1 MYLVPTN
8 HNKKEIFMASASKA
22 QIKANR
28 ENAKRSTGPTSTQG
42 KLKVSQNAT
51 TYGIFSTSPLLPSE
65 NVQEF
70 EAIKRDITKIYP
82 PIDIVAA
89 GMVERILL
97 AILRQQRLRVAEAA
111 KMQIS
116 MTPEIMAEEISD
128 VLRLPWNQR
137 LNTEH
142 ISEKQENAYQHW
154 VAVAK
159 EMDGVNLQ
167 APTLNL
173 AQLSIQ
179 APKTYNHLKQDALK
193 DTASYDVF
201 MKTPDKIRASLES
214 TKKYAEDFIQKNSIN
229 HTAYGVAQQM
239 KLSKLVPDL
248 SCLALLSKYQL
259 QLDNDLERAI
269 ERYKKHVAWRLQA
282 LEVEVKDA
290 EVISDE
296 ADTEAIA
303 A

>member
-1 MYLVPTN
+1 
-8 HNKKEIFMASASKA
+8 MAKASKA

-28 ENAKRSTGPTSTQG
+28 ENAKRSTGPTSIQG

-65 NVQEF
+65 SVQEF
-70 EAIKRDITKIYP
+70 EALKRDITSIYP
-82 PIDIVAA
+82 PIDVVAA

-111 KMQIS
+111 KLQIS

-128 VLRLPWNQR
+128 VLRLPWNHR
-137 LNTEH
+137 LNAQN
-142 ISEKQENAYQHW
+142 ISERQESSYQHW
-154 VAVAK
+154 VAVIE
-159 EMDGVNLQ
+159 EMDGLNIK
-167 APTLNL
+167 ASPINL
-173 AQLSIQ
+173 AQLSVQ

-193 DTASYDVF
+193 DTLSYDVF
-201 MKTPDKIRASLES
+201 MKTPDKIIASLEA

-229 HTAYGVAQQM
+229 HTAYCVVQQM

-269 ERYKKHVAWRLQA
+269 ERYKKHVAWRFEV

-290 EVISDE
+290 GVISE
-296 ADTEAIA
+296 ECDTEATA